1 MTIQDLFCKLLNM
14 PIKKYL
20 FIPII
25 LISGFL
31 AAQDLKEKL
40 QADLDPLMEKVI
52 EWRHDIHEFPELGN
66 REFRTSKKVA
76 EHLVSLGVEVETGIA
91 YTGVVGLIRGGKPG
105 PTIALRAD
113 MDALPV
119 TEQTGLPFASKQR
132 TKYLGQDVGVMHACG
147 HDAHVAILMGAAE
160 FLAKNKKNLEGDIM
174 LIFQPAEEG
183 APEGEGGGAELML
196 AEGIFERYKPEV
208 IFGLHVTNSR
218 HGYLGVLPGPAMAA
232 ASSYR
237 ITINGVQA
245 HGSRPWDSVD
255 PIMATAQLIESLNTV
270 VSRRINIINNPA
282 VISVGMVQAGT
293 RNNII
298 PDKSQITGTIRT
310 FDPDLRAEIYDEIR
324 QIARG
329 VAEGTGTKVDVEFDV
344 GGFYPVTFNNVDLT
358 NKYSQTLSEAAD
370 GKFFI
375 LDKPTTGA
383 EDFSFFSQQ
392 IPGMYFWLGVNE
404 PGVDV
409 APGNH
414 TPFFKIDDRALDEGV
429 KAMVYLA
436 LDYASNN

>member
-1 MTIQDLFCKLLNM
+1 MKKFLLIN
-14 PIKKYL
+14 
-20 FIPII
+20 I
-25 LISGFL
+25 LLVSGL
-31 AAQDLKEKL
+31 IHSEDLKQKL
-40 QADLDPLMEKVI
+40 KTDLDPLMEKVI
-52 EWRHDIHEFPELGN
+52 SWRHDIHEFPELGN

-76 EHLVSLGVEVETGIA
+76 EHLSSLGIEIETEIA
-91 YTGVVGLIRGGKPG
+91 YTGVVGLIRGAKPG

-119 TEQTGLPFASKQR
+119 TEQTGLPYASIQR
-132 TKYLGQDVGVMHACG
+132 TEYLGQDVGVMHACG
-147 HDAHVAILMGAAE
+147 HDAHVAILMGVAE
-160 FLAKNKKNLEGDIM
+160 FLAKNRKELKGNIM

-183 APEGEGGGAELML
+183 APEGEGGGAEMML
-196 AEGIFERYKPEV
+196 SEGIFDRYKPDV

-218 HGYLGVLPGPAMAA
+218 HGYLGVVPGPAMAA

-245 HGSRPWDSVD
+245 HGSRPWDSID

-282 VISVGMVQAGT
+282 VVSVGMVQAGT

-310 FDPDLRAEIYDEIR
+310 FDSDLRAEIYSEIR

-344 GGFYPVTFNNVDLT
+344 GGFYPVTFNNIELT
-358 NKYSQTLSEAAD
+358 NKYAKTLSEAAE

-375 LDKPTTGA
+375 IDTPTTGA

-404 PGVDV
+404 PGVEE

-429 KAMVYLA
+429 KAMIYLA
-436 LDYASNN
+436 LDYANNN

>member
-1 MTIQDLFCKLLNM
+1 MQINKSLF
-14 PIKKYL
+14 L
-20 FIPII
+20 FII
-25 LISGFL
+25 LISGFI
-31 AAQDLKEKL
+31 AAEDLKQKL
-40 QADLDPLMEKVI
+40 QADLDPLMKKVI
-52 EWRHDIHEFPELGN
+52 EWRHDIHEYPELGN

-76 EHLVSLGVEVETGIA
+76 EHLVSLGVEVETEIA
-91 YTGVVGLIRGGKPG
+91 YTGVVGLIKGGKPG

-119 TEQTGLPFASKQR
+119 TEKTGLSYASVQR
-132 TKYLGQDVGVMHACG
+132 TQYLGQDVGVMHACG

-160 FLAKNKKNLEGDIM
+160 FLAKNKEHLEGDVM

-183 APEGEGGGAELML
+183 APEGEGGGAEMML
-196 AEGIFERYKPEV
+196 AEGIFDRYKPDV

-218 HGYLGVLPGPAMAA
+218 HGHLGVLPGPAMAA

-237 ITINGVQA
+237 ITIKGTQA
-245 HGSRPWDSVD
+245 HGSRPWDSID

-298 PDKSQITGTIRT
+298 PDISQITGTIRT
-310 FDPDLRAEIYDEIR
+310 FDPVLRAEIYDEIR

-329 VAEGTGTKVDVEFDV
+329 VAEGTGTEVDVEFDV
-344 GGFYPVTFNNVDLT
+344 GGFYPVTFNNVELT
-358 NKYSQTLSEAAD
+358 NQYAKTLSEAAD
-370 GKFFI
+370 GKFLI
-375 LDKPTTGA
+375 LDAPTTGA
-383 EDFSFFSQQ
+383 EDFSFFSQE

-414 TPFFKIDDRALDEGV
+414 TPYFKIDDRALDEGV
-429 KAMVYLA
+429 KAMIYLA